1 MFKRKYFVKMTG
13 ASNEGGT
20 DHRFRFFTRTS
31 WFAQDG
37 EALKAE
43 LKSFAEHYKVDVKNV
58 TVDSFN
64 RL

>member
-1 MFKRKYFVKMTG
+1 MTG

-37 EALKAE
+37 LALQAE
-43 LKSFAEHYKVDVKNV
+43 LESFAKHYKVDAKNV

>member
-1 MFKRKYFVKMTG
+1 MITRKYFVKMTG

-31 WFAQDG
+31 WFAQDDL
-37 EALKAE
+37 ALKSA
-43 LKSFAEHYKVDVKNV
+43 LKSFAEFYKVDVANV

>member
-1 MFKRKYFVKMTG
+1 MTG

-31 WFAQDG
+31 WFAQDDL
-37 EALKAE
+37 ALKSA
-43 LKSFAEHYKVDVKNV
+43 LKSFAEFYKVDVANV

>member
-1 MFKRKYFVKMTG
+1 MIKRKYFVKMTG

-20 DHRFRFFTRTS
+20 DHRFRFFTRIS
-31 WFAQDG
+31 WFSQDG

-43 LKSFAEHYKVDVKNV
+43 IESFALFYKVPFANV